1 MSGMTNSELTRES
14 WRVMQ
19 EEGVTGLRSR
29 YDEFFTDDL
38 EWRPPITEMS
48 GEAYVGRAGYQ
59 RYVDDVHEILGE
71 IYGRLEEITE
81 IAPDAVRVRVHV
93 QGRGT
98 RSGASIDAP
107 MIMIARFRDGRMCWG
122 WGSYDLA
129 AAERIAEAIARG
141 EAVET

>member
-1 MSGMTNSELTRES
+1 MTRALLI
-14 WRVMQ
+14 
-19 EEGVTGLRSR
+19 GGTGQ
-29 YDEFFTDDL
+29 
-38 EWRPPITEMS
+38 I
-48 GEAYVGRAGYQ
+48 GRAAAPA
-59 RYVDDVHEILGE
+59 
-71 IYGRLEEITE
+71 LERDGFEVTL
-81 IAPDAVRVRVHV
+81 AS
-93 QGRGT
+93 